1 MLRLPPLKSVSPKSL
16 TEAAQ
21 VLSDAG
27 PHAAILAGGTD
38 LIPKL
43 KRRQVKIDTLVSL
56 RRVAGLTG
64 ITLEGRDLVIK
75 AGTLLADFADDPRVG
90 RFQALAQ
97 AAGAAATPAIRNQ
110 ATLGGNLL
118 LDTRCSFYDQT
129 EHWRDALGHCL
140 KTAAGGTCRVA
151 AGSKRCFATNS
162 GDLAPALIAHGARVR
177 LRGVAGRREILLEEL
192 YADDGRR
199 HLRKKRGEILTEV
212 LVETG
217 RTDSAYLKLRRREAF
232 DFPALGVAV
241 ALTREGKL
249 VRGCRIVLGGM
260 GPAPVIAR
268 EASSLLNGS
277 QPTED
282 LIAAAAA
289 AAVRCAKPV
298 NNTDFSASYRRR
310 MVGVFVSRA
319 LKSLLLGG
327 TR

>member
-1 MLRLPPLKSVSPKSL
+1 MLADS
-16 TEAAQ
+16 
-21 VLSDAG
+21 G

-43 KRRQVKIDTLVSL
+43 KRRQLKLDTLVSL
-56 RRVAGLTG
+56 GRLAKFEG
-64 ITLEGRDLVIK
+64 ISLQGRDLVIK
-75 AGTLLADFADDPRVG
+75 AGTRLAEFAEDPRIG

-118 LDTRCSFYDQT
+118 LDTRCSFYDKT
-129 EHWRDALGHCL
+129 KHWRGALGHCL
-140 KTAAGGTCRVA
+140 KTSAGSACRVA
-151 AGSKRCFATNS
+151 AGSKRCFAANS

-177 LRGVAGRREILLEEL
+177 FHGTTGEREILLEEL
-192 YADDGRR
+192 YNDDGRR

-212 LVETG
+212 IIETG

-249 VRGCRIVLGGM
+249 VRGCRIVLGGV
-260 GPAPVIAR
+260 GPAPAVAR
-268 EASSLLNGS
+268 EASSILNGS
-277 QPTED
+277 QPTEE

-289 AAVRCAKPV
+289 AAIRYAKPV
-298 NNTDFSASYRRR
+298 TNTDFSASYRRR
-310 MVGVFVSRA
+310 MAGVFVSRA
-319 LKSLLLGG
+319 LNSLLN
-327 TR
+327 